1 MNDGKDVYTL
11 MCEVALPAD
20 LDVGDAYGK
29 VSWSVRGI
37 YEGYVGWF
45 DGDPAT
51 MYAEPPSEADVELV
65 RMAGGARSRCQT
77 RHAR

>member
-1 MNDGKDVYTL
+1 MR
-11 MCEVALPAD
+11 EVVLPPE

-45 DGDPAT
+45 DGDAAN
-51 MYAEPPSEADVELV
+51 MYSEAPRDADIELV
-65 RMAGGARSRCQT
+65 RIAGGAIQNVCSV
-77 RHAR
+77 